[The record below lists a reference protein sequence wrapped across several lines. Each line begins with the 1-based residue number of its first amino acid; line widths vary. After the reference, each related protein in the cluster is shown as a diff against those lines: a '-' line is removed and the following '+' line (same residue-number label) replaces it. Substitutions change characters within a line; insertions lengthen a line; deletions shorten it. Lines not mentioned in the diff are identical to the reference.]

1 MTARADQQR
10 WNVDEARRSGNPDF
24 DIRSDWI
31 DYDSA
36 GATGPHDLFEAV
48 RRVLDAVLLS
58 RDILDLGLRSS
69 ADLTRHTE
77 LAKRIVELRAA
88 LRTRLEQEGLSEL
101 VVPFEP
107 GAYNNEAT
115 IGQNLLFGVAA
126 VVNAVL
132 LLLIAAFV
140 LIEAWQRLSQPPD
153 ISPGAMLAFALVGL
167 VANGISLFIL
177 REAQATSLNMR
188 GAYLEV
194 MGDLAGSVAVI
205 VAAVVIALTGW
216 WWADVVASVVIGLL
230 ILPRTLALLRD
241 ATNVLMESTP
251 KGVDMDHVRRHILDA
266 PGVVD
271 CHDLHAWTITSG
283 MNVVSAH
290 VVISEDAAPS
300 MVLDYLCGCLSDDF
314 DIEHSTFQLET
325 VDRRRLEERA
335 HA

>member
-1 MTARADQQR
+1 MGHDHAHATAASRNQR
-10 WNVDEARRSGNPDF
+10 RLA
-24 DIRSDWI
+24 I
-31 DYDSA
+31 
-36 GATGPHDLFEAV
+36 
-48 RRVLDAVLLS
+48 VLALS
-58 RDILDLGLRSS
+58 VSTLV
-69 ADLTRHTE
+69 
-77 LAKRIVELRAA
+77 VELVGAA
-88 LRTRLEQEGLSEL
+88 VANSLALLADAGHVFTDAAGITLALVAIRVAQRPATSSRTFGYLRLEIL
-101 VVPFEP
+101 
-107 GAYNNEAT
+107 
-115 IGQNLLFGVAA
+115 AA
-126 VVNAVL
+126 VANAVL

-153 ISPGAMLAFALVGL
+153 ISSGAMLAFALVGL
-167 VANGISLFIL
+167 CANGISLFIL

-194 MGDLAGSVAVI
+194 MGDLAGSAAVI
-205 VAAVVIALTGW
+205 AAAIVIALTGW
-216 WWADVVASVVIGLL
+216 WWADVVASIVIGVL
-230 ILPRTLALLRD
+230 ILPRTFALLRD

-290 VVISEDAAPS
+290 VVISEDAVPS
-300 MVLDYLCGCLSDDF
+300 RVLDSLCGCLSDDF